1 MFYDQAR
8 ARLLRE
14 ANMRRV
20 SALAVFLAAANP
32 ALADDAL
39 AGREMLTS
47 PHGQPLCDDEAALR
61 EYLAAMLNQD
71 KEAME
76 QIEGCAMLKP
86 GLRVAVLGDVPS
98 DSKLAHIVK
107 IRVFGPNSS
116 AVGYTL
122 SFGLQPK

>member
-1 MFYDQAR
+1 
-8 ARLLRE
+8 
-14 ANMRRV
+14 MRRASVLAMLLTAV
-20 SALAVFLAAANP
+20 SP

-47 PHGQPLCDDEAALR
+47 PHGQPLCDDETALR
-61 EYLAAMLNQD
+61 TYLAAMLKHD

-76 QIEGCAMLKP
+76 QIEGCAMLHP
-86 GLRVAVLGDVPS
+86 GLRVAVLEDGPS
-98 DSKLAHIVK
+98 DRRLTHIVK
-107 IRVFGPNSS
+107 IRAFGRHSS